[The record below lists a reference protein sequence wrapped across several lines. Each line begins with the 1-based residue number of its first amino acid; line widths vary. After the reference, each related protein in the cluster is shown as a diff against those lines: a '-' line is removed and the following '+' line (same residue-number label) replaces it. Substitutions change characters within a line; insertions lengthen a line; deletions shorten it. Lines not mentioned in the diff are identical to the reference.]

1 MAKKK
6 DLSELIKTMNKP
18 TGKKN
23 TSIGE
28 IVIYPFNA
36 GNQTKLY
43 SYTLKDKNTE
53 TMAFYY
59 LLSLICFPSSKED
72 EERPEKPFYDL
83 EKTQLLNKKESFYII
98 ENSGALTA
106 QELELFNN
114 SPSYQ
119 SEIVKKIN
127 EYIKKSLNSLNKQD
141 INSQLAWLNDTSP
154 LLKSFD
160 DSKYDNLISRGDIED
175 SKEKRHVDT
184 MKHFADLVKHSK
196 FTFGINAEILQKIEK
211 DSRQNKEDQKTDRT
225 LNYSIL
231 AIGVIGVL
239 IAIFK

>member
-1 MAKKK
+1 MANNN
-6 DLSELIKTMNKP
+6 LSELIKSMNKP
-18 TGKKN
+18 TGTFN

-28 IVIYPFNA
+28 IVIYSFNTGDQA
-36 GNQTKLY
+36 KLY
-43 SYTLKDKNTE
+43 TYSLKDKNTE

-59 LLSLICFPSSKED
+59 LLSLTCFPIENEND
-72 EERPEKPFYDL
+72 ERPDKPLFEL
-83 EKTQLLNKKESFYII
+83 EKVQLLNKNETFYII
-98 ENSGALTA
+98 EKIGALTNH
-106 QELELFNN
+106 ELKAFEN

-119 SEIVKKIN
+119 SDIIQKIN
-127 EYIKKSLNSLNKQD
+127 NSLKTSLNSFNKQD
-141 INSQLAWLNDTSP
+141 INSQLAWLSDTTP

-175 SKEKRHVDT
+175 SKEKRHEDT

-196 FTFGINAEILQKIEK
+196 FTFGINAEILQKIDK
-211 DSRQNKEDQKTDRT
+211 DSKQNKEDKKADRT

-231 AIGVIGVL
+231 AIGIIGVL